1 MSPRK
6 RKRTISKST
15 PAGDDSRPSG
25 TKKKT
30 SSACSR
36 CRSLKVKCKVLPGNT
51 ACSKCQASGFAEC
64 PPQEPPKSGTG
75 PPGRPSGRGPSAP
88 PDSIEP
94 AIPESHWP
102 TDQRAPAATAHQPQ
116 RVQSQNQPPPSRNV
130 QSLCETTDPFK
141 PLAPD
146 YLATISESDE
156 LYNSPVLLQ
165 DFAVDYDSTGPDI
178 DIYEADAP
186 DYSSNALDSRADNFF
201 TTLGATDEYGS
212 EETENFDMNVSG
224 TEDEVGFEARG
235 MDEDESEDENNVSA
249 PSMEELYAQR
259 PRATVDKRTKPKAVK
274 PAKNAIHPSNNV
286 TRPSYD
292 PDTCL
297 FTIQCI
303 THRPDSSNVPFEI
316 KSTISL
322 AELRHTIAEK
332 MERFPSHVRLQYR
345 LPDVDKAKEGFTSIQ
360 TEMELVLFK
369 ARMHLLIVRGKLSN
383 GRMSNCTPKNPTVV
397 FADASIENG
406 DNPACSKMGSK
417 AQTSGSS
424 SKQRPT
430 SPSSGQMTGT
440 SHHEELIKELQERW
454 KCELHAK
461 GPESPV
467 YCWVP
472 KDSDYCYPLSSTNLT
487 FWAIQIMD
495 GHVTIDEKPVN
506 LPTQTAR
513 QCTRGSSVQPVPQ
526 IPANGPG
533 NHVSLGSGMPGLQG
547 LGFSGG
553 YGYPGA
559 HSVNIIAGA
568 QQQLPSSDTSH
579 PGPQHMGI
587 SSGSNSQSCSTS
599 PVSMALIPL
608 IPNWLIHLDQHP
620 ERNQDGVV
628 FAPFRSTF
636 KEKGFVRLS
645 QLASKHVSVSDLQSW
660 LGVTT
665 GTAVSIKDYADE
677 DLKVVR
683 AGKLVIA

>member
-1 MSPRK
+1 
-6 RKRTISKST
+6 
-15 PAGDDSRPSG
+15 
-25 TKKKT
+25 
-30 SSACSR
+30 
-36 CRSLKVKCKVLPGNT
+36 
-51 ACSKCQASGFAEC
+51 
-64 PPQEPPKSGTG
+64 
-75 PPGRPSGRGPSAP
+75 
-88 PDSIEP
+88 
-94 AIPESHWP
+94 
-102 TDQRAPAATAHQPQ
+102 
-116 RVQSQNQPPPSRNV
+116 
-130 QSLCETTDPFK
+130 
-141 PLAPD
+141 
-146 YLATISESDE
+146 
-156 LYNSPVLLQ
+156 
-165 DFAVDYDSTGPDI
+165 
-178 DIYEADAP
+178 
-186 DYSSNALDSRADNFF
+186 
-201 TTLGATDEYGS
+201 
-212 EETENFDMNVSG
+212 MNVSG
-224 TEDEVGFEARG
+224 TENEA
-235 MDEDESEDENNVSA
+235 A
-249 PSMEELYAQR
+249 
-259 PRATVDKRTKPKAVK
+259 VDKHTKPKAVK

-286 TRPSYD
+286 THPSYD

-303 THRPDSSNVPFEI
+303 TRWPDSSNAPFEI

-332 MERFPSHVRLQYR
+332 MEQFPSHVRLQYH

-369 ARMHLLIVRGKLSN
+369 ARMCPLIVHGKLSN

-397 FADASIENG
+397 FTDASIENG
-406 DNPACSKMGSK
+406 DNPAHSKMGSK

-440 SHHEELIKELQERW
+440 SRREELIKELQERW

-495 GHVTIDEKPVN
+495 GHATINEKPVN

-513 QCTRGSSVQPVPQ
+513 QRTRGSSVQPVSQ

-533 NHVSLGSGMPGLQG
+533 NHVGLGSGMPGLQG
-547 LGFSGG
+547 LRFSGG
-553 YGYPGA
+553 YGYPGV
-559 HSVNIIAGA
+559 HSVNIVLPPWGETTTLANQPQIAGA

-579 PGPQHMGI
+579 PGPQHMGM
-587 SSGSNSQSCSTS
+587 SSGSNSQSRSTS
-599 PVSMALIPL
+599 PVSMAPIPL

-628 FAPFRSTF
+628 FAPFGSTF

-677 DLKVVR
+677 DLEAVR